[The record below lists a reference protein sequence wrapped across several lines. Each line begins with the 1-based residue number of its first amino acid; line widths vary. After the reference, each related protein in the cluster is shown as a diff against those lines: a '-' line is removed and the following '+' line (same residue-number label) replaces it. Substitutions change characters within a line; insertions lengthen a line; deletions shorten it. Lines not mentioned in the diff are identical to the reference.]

1 MIAKKLPP
9 NRIKAHLIYSVWEI
23 SFDFMAI
30 LLRSSSSSKPA
41 HLLPSGSA
49 PVRVAVKGG
58 LTLIPVV
65 PSF

>member
-1 MIAKKLPP
+1 MAKKFPP

-23 SFDFMAI
+23 SFDFTAV
-30 LLRSSSSSKPA
+30 LLRRSLSSQPA
-41 HLLPSGSA
+41 HLLLSGSA